1 MNLKWLRIN
10 LFYFV
15 IVACLGVLM
24 RSTAIGAP
32 FEFDYN
38 HILHT
43 HSHTA
48 FIGWV
53 YQSLFLA
60 IVTLFLGDAQIF
72 SGKYRL
78 QFYITQALVLGM
90 MIAFACQ
97 GYALYSIILS
107 SLFQLMT
114 YWFAW
119 RFFRDWREN
128 SALHE
133 RHFYSVRFIKIAL
146 IALVISSFGP
156 WGLAIIVANGLG
168 ASEWYSMA
176 IYFYLHFQYNGWFIF
191 AFLGLFFYLL
201 EKSGVNFSA
210 KSATLFFRWLAVS
223 LFPAYFLSILGIT
236 QHPVI
241 YFLAIISGI
250 GQVVALIF
258 FGKVLYSHRQSL
270 MQVFSQTWIS
280 LLIAISVAAFFLK
293 TVLQLLSIVPPFDAY
308 AFHNRGVIIAFIH
321 LVVLGAISTG
331 VIGVFA
337 QLGWFSLSK
346 RLEKTGITAFFSG
359 FVATEFILIAPV
371 FGAAFATQ
379 FQWLFGFTVLM
390 ALGVLFF
397 WMGQLYPRN

>member
-1 MNLKWLRIN
+1 MNLKWLKVN

-15 IVACLGVLM
+15 IVAFLGVLM
-24 RSTAIGAP
+24 RGAFVGMRIGVAY
-32 FEFDYN
+32 D
-38 HILHT
+38 HILHA

-60 IVTLFLGDAQIF
+60 IATLFLSDAQIAR
-72 SGKYRL
+72 GNYRR
-78 QFYITQALVLGM
+78 QFYITQALVFGM
-90 MIAFACQ
+90 MFAFAWQ

-114 YWFAW
+114 YWFAG

-128 SALHE
+128 RALPE

-168 ASEWYSMA
+168 ATEWYSMA

-191 AFLGLFFYLL
+191 ALLGLFFYLL
-201 EKSGVNFSA
+201 EKSGVKFSST
-210 KSATLFFRWLAVS
+210 SATRFFRWLAVS

-236 QHPVI
+236 HHPLV
-241 YFLAIISGI
+241 YFLAVVSGV
-250 GQVVALIF
+250 GQIVALIYLA
-258 FGKVLYSHRQSL
+258 KLLADHRKSL
-270 MQVFSQTWIS
+270 RQAFTRPWGR
-280 LLIAISVAAFFLK
+280 LLLTISVTAFFLK
-293 TVLQLLSIVPPFDAY
+293 TVLQLLSVIPPFDAF

-321 LVVLGAISTG
+321 LVVLGTISTG
-331 VIGVFA
+331 LIGAFV
-337 QLGWFSLSK
+337 QLGWIFLSK
-346 RLEKTGITAFFSG
+346 RLEKTGIGAFLSG
-359 FVATEFILIAPV
+359 FIATELILIAPV
-371 FGAAFATQ
+371 FGAAFTTQ

-390 ALGVLFF
+390 ALGVLMF
-397 WMGQLYPRN
+397 WMGQLYPGN